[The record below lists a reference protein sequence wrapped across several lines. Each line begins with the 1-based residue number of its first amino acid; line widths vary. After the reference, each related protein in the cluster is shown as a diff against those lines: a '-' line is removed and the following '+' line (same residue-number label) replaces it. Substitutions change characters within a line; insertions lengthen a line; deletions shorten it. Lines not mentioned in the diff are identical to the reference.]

1 MTRRLFMIALL
12 FAALPLRA
20 EQALVA
26 VAANFL
32 KPAGVLASLYENES
46 GHEIQLASGSTG
58 QHYAQILHGAP
69 YDVFL
74 AADDQRPLL
83 LEEQGLAH
91 GRFTYAVG
99 RLAIFSADQNF
110 PVAQGL
116 EALKDEGFV
125 AIANPALAPYG
136 RAAQEVL
143 DATGLTEHLQGQV
156 VQGQNVGQAFGMVA
170 SGNAQVG
177 LVAMSMA
184 QAAEGVFAVV
194 PDDLHGPILQDAVLL
209 SHGKGNLAA
218 QGFLAY
224 LASDAALVVLD
235 DYGYARP

>member
-1 MTRRLFMIALL
+1 MLLFMPL
-12 FAALPLRA
+12 FFLFITALPLRA

-32 KPAGVLASLYENES
+32 KPAEVLAALYEIDS
-46 GHEIQLASGSTG
+46 GHEIQLAGGSTG

-74 AADDQRPLL
+74 AADDQRPRL
-83 LEEQGLAH
+83 LEEQGLAQ

-99 RLAIFSADQNF
+99 RLAVFSADQDF
-110 PVAQGL
+110 PVDQGL
-116 EALKDEGFV
+116 EALKDAGFV

-143 DATGLTEHLQGQV
+143 ETAGLSEHLQGQL

-170 SGNAQVG
+170 SGNTRVG
-177 LVAMSMA
+177 LVALSMA
-184 QAAEGVFAVV
+184 QEAEGVFAVV

-209 SHGKGNLAA
+209 NHGKGNLAA
-218 QGFLAY
+218 EGFLAY
-224 LASDAALVVLD
+224 LASDAALTVLE